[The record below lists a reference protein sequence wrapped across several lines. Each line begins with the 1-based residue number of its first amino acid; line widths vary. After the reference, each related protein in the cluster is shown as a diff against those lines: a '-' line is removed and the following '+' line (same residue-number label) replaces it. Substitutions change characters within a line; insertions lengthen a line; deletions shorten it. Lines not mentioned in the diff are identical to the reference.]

1 MPNIAAFYL
10 DAHIFDLDV
19 VDLDIDRGELAAL
32 AFLCFDFGS

>member
-10 DAHIFDLDV
+10 DVHIVDLNV

-32 AFLCFDFGS
+32 AFLCFGFGF